1 MCRYFFIV
9 GITVASNMNGIVT
22 LMVITAMLNSC
33 MAEVSNHGLYGI
45 FNVSL
50 SARPPFFVEEE
61 TISVCRSH
69 TPSGTCVWY

>member
-1 MCRYFFIV
+1 MMCAFHD
-9 GITVASNMNGIVT
+9 SNGNCFGDMRWT
-22 LMVITAMLNSC
+22 DRK
-33 MAEVSNHGLYGI
+33 HGLYGI

-69 TPSGTCVWY
+69 TPSGTSVWY